1 MRAKRYKTI
10 IFIAIVIV
18 CAVTGIVV
26 QNREKQYRSFF
37 VERNGVNA
45 VEAPTV
51 ENEPTLNEDELVVNI
66 NTANVFEL
74 QMLEGIGEKT
84 AQRIIDYRNE
94 NGSFEVIEDLMRIDG
109 IGKKKFDAI
118 KEHICVE

>member
-94 NGSFEVIEDLMRIDG
+94 NGSFEVIED
-109 IGKKKFDAI
+109 
-118 KEHICVE
+118 